1 MPLSAEVKSGLLALA
16 RKSLET
22 HLREGGRLLKGSD
35 YKPISVEKRGA
46 FVTLHERNG
55 GLRGCIGMITGY
67 KALDETIVDM
77 AVAAGTQDP
86 RFARVVPEE
95 LAGLRFEISVL
106 TPPRPEKEIGN
117 IVIGKHGLIISNGF
131 SKGLLLPQVALEHK
145 MDRTAFLEHTSL
157 KAGLGRSAWKDPGTL
172 IETFE
177 AEVFGEAFQ
186 E

>member
-16 RKSLET
+16 RKSLEI
-22 HLREGGRLLKGSD
+22 HLREGRRILKGSD
-35 YKPISVEKRGA
+35 YKPVFEERRGA
-46 FVTLHERNG
+46 FVTLKDENG

-67 KALDETIVDM
+67 KALDETIIDM

-86 RFARVVPEE
+86 RFPKVSLEE
-95 LAGLRFEISVL
+95 IPGLRFEISVL

-117 IVIGKHGLIISNGF
+117 IIIGKHGLIMSSGF
-131 SKGLLLPQVALEHK
+131 SKGLLLPQVAVEHK
-145 MDRTAFLEHTSL
+145 MDRTVFLEHACL
-157 KAGLGRSAWKDPGTL
+157 KAGLGRNAWKDPGTQ